1 MKTLAVLTREGF
13 TSTII
18 EDDDG
23 RVHFTAD
30 ADIDADGANGQ
41 NGAKAAYMVGD
52 AGLEALANGG
62 MKMQSGRVVEREPWF
77 RDIVLLDAH
86 GDPREFAGGVIAS
99 KTSYR
104 WFGKAA
110 DDPAAYVD
118 SATVRYIVVPPVV
131 IQKTAGAVLGCRC
144 RVTNLLNGRSA
155 EGIVADAGPTTKD
168 GELSIAMAEA
178 VGIPSSPRSG
188 GMDTAHVLYE
198 VWPGQSASGFATAPR
213 LMRSNG
219 QYV

>member
-1 MKTLAVLTREGF
+1 MKTLAILTREGF
-13 TSTII
+13 TSEII

-23 RVHFTAD
+23 RVHFIAD

-41 NGAKAAYMVGD
+41 NGEKAAYMAGD

-62 MKMQSGRVVEREPWF
+62 MQWLRGRVVEREPWF

-86 GDPREFAGGVIAS
+86 GRPREFAGGIIAS

-104 WFGKAA
+104 WKGKAA

-118 SATVRYIVVPPVV
+118 SATVCYIVVPPAV
-131 IQKTAGAVLGCRC
+131 IQRTAGAVLGCRC
-144 RVTNLLNGRSA
+144 RVTNLLNDRAA
-155 EGIVADAGPTTKD
+155 EGMVADTGPRTKN
-168 GELSIAMAEA
+168 GELSIAMAKA

-188 GMDTAHVLYE
+188 GMDAPKVLYE
-198 VWPGQSASGFATAPR
+198 IWPGQPARGFAAAPV

-219 QYV
+219 SYV